1 MSPPPPLGAQQQ
13 RRGRALLL
21 CGAVVGIVMAAAGL
35 VREPPVPQSAP
46 SVSSATSPPAGLP
59 SDVVA
64 RVNGRLLTRSE
75 FERALAV
82 EIAGGEVSSAATR
95 RRVLDRMI
103 DEELRAQHG
112 VALNLHLNDPRVRM
126 DLATIVAESVVA
138 AATQETDDTHLRS
151 YFEAHRQ
158 RFAQRGALRVQHIWV
173 AAIEG
178 NLGEAYTRARTAT
191 RLLREGEAFSVVAEI
206 TGNKPPRELPSTVLS
221 PDDLGSLVGRAALNA
236 VLTLAP
242 GGVTDPVRDTGG
254 FHVLRVVTRKA
265 LSPPTFEAARLDVE
279 AEFAAEEARRAL
291 ADNAAQLRRSAS
303 IEQVEFEP

>member
-221 PDDLGSLVGRAALNA
+221 PDELASLVGRAVLNA

-279 AEFAAEEARRAL
+279 AEFAAEQARRAL
-291 ADNAAQLRRSAS
+291 ADNATQLRRSAS